1 VDILSVFK
9 NPELLTIF
17 TYAPAG
23 LGHLRV
29 TDALYEGLPRETKSL
44 LLGAHDASVGTIHR
58 LVSVHPGGRQF
69 MEWWQNGLPETLFT
83 FVYRRWLRSHTAI
96 LYEQIT
102 TILDQSLKSPKTVL
116 FISTHFGLAH
126 QIATLKARLERERH
140 IRLLLVVQVTDDSPQ
155 QLWYVP
161 GADLIV
167 VPSDRTARRLTEFAK
182 QLEVAVVPIRVASY
196 PISLHLKDALSPLA
210 RAKRFAQ
217 LSPGN
222 SSQIHVSVPISG
234 AAVGLTY
241 FSQLVDDLH
250 HLNSR
255 FQFHVIVKSTSYTRT
270 FISQMSRKPFVSLY
284 TRTSDRE
291 IVDTY
296 QEVYSQKVIG
306 LEITKPSEQAF
317 KALVTPRQ
325 HGGAIILFSR
335 AIGRQ
340 EFDNLDFLR
349 RHNLIP
355 LQSERDYLWNQA
367 LNLDTS
373 QPTVN
378 ERILNE
384 AKNWRGVCIPD
395 TAHQAAQFINWALA
409 QGIFRQMYQCQVT
422 PKGTDEHKH
431 ELRGD
436 GVRQFWNLVAE
447 LVTGNNGKT
456 S

>member
-1 VDILSVFK
+1 VDALSVFK

-44 LLGAHDASVGTIHR
+44 LLGAHDTSVGTIHR

-69 MEWWQNGLPETLFT
+69 MEWWQNGLPESLFT
-83 FVYRRWLRSHTAI
+83 FVYRRWLRSHTTI

-102 TILDQSLKSPKTVL
+102 TILDQSLKPPKTVL

-126 QIATLKARLERERH
+126 QITTLKARIEKERH

-161 GADLIV
+161 GADLLV
-167 VPSDRTARRLTEFAK
+167 VPSDRTCRRLTDFAK
-182 QLEVAVVPIRVASY
+182 QLEVTVVPIRVASY
-196 PISLHLKDALSPLA
+196 PISLRLKDALSKQA
-210 RAKRFAQ
+210 RDERLLQ

-222 SSQIHVSVPISG
+222 SAQIHVSLPISG
-234 AAVGLTY
+234 AAVGLTF
-241 FSQLVDDLH
+241 FSQLVDYLYS
-250 HLNSR
+250 LNSR
-255 FQFHVIVKSTSYTRT
+255 FHFHVIVKSTSYTRA
-270 FISQMSRKPFVSLY
+270 FISEMSRKTFATLY
-284 TRTSDRE
+284 TRMTDRE

-296 QEVYSQKVIG
+296 QEVYAQKVIG

-325 HGGAIILFSR
+325 RGGAILLFSR

-355 LQSERDYLWNQA
+355 LLSERNYLWNQA
-367 LNLDTS
+367 LNLNRA
-373 QPTVN
+373 QPTMN
-378 ERILNE
+378 EHIMRE

-395 TAHQAAQFINWALA
+395 TAHHAAQFINWALA
-409 QGIFRQMYQCQVT
+409 QGIFHEMYHCNVT
-422 PKGTDEHKH
+422 PKGTDEHQH
-431 ELRGD
+431 ELQSD
-436 GVRQFWNLVAE
+436 GVRQFWNLAAG
-447 LVTGNNGKT
+447 LLTGKN
-456 S
+456 

>member
-1 VDILSVFK
+1 MEGLSVFK

-29 TDALYEGLPRETKSL
+29 TDALHEGLPQETKSL
-44 LLGAHDASVGTIHR
+44 LLGAHDTSVGTIHR
-58 LVSVHPGGRQF
+58 LVSVHPGGRQL

-83 FVYRRWLRSHTAI
+83 FVYRRWLRSHTSI

-126 QIATLKARLERERH
+126 QIATLKARLEKERQ
-140 IRLLLVVQVTDDSPQ
+140 IQILLVVQVTDDSPQ

-167 VPSDRTARRLTEFAK
+167 VPSDRTARRLTDFAQ
-182 QLEVAVVPIRVASY
+182 QLEVTVVPIRVASY
-196 PISLHLKDALSPLA
+196 PISLQLKNPLSKQA
-210 RAKRFAQ
+210 RVVRLQQ

-222 SSQIHVSVPISG
+222 SSQIHVSLPISG
-234 AAVGLTY
+234 AAVGLTF
-241 FSQLVDDLH
+241 FSELADYLH

-255 FQFHVIVKSTSYTRT
+255 FHFHVIVKSTSYTHT
-270 FISQMSRKPFVSLY
+270 FISEMSRKLYATLY
-284 TRTSDRE
+284 TRTTDRE

-296 QEVYSQKVIG
+296 QEVYAQKVIS

-325 HGGAIILFSR
+325 RGGAILLFSR
-335 AIGRQ
+335 SVGRQ

-349 RHNLIP
+349 RHNLLP
-355 LQSERDYLWNQA
+355 LLNERNHMWNQA
-367 LNLDTS
+367 LNLEKTPLPKRTMD
-373 QPTVN
+373 
-378 ERILNE
+378 E
-384 AKNWRGVCIPD
+384 AKNWRGVDIPD
-395 TAHQAAQFINWALA
+395 TAHQAAQFINWAFT
-409 QGIFRQMYQCQVT
+409 QGIYHKMFDCQVT

-436 GVRQFWNLVAE
+436 GVRQFWNLVAD
-447 LVTGNNGKT
+447 LVAGK
-456 S
+456 